1 MQNWVTSWI
10 SEKFSFNVHEK
21 MSRWRGWQWRSLK
34 KKTLNYLFYKG
45 VEFSCLTKI
54 CANGEHDSLKSN
66 TMAFIPWDFVQWV
79 SAFFFF
85 FQLIQP
91 LSVRILPILHT
102 ESHCG
107 DIQVDTTWAAKTS
120 PVEAEKSS
128 TWAYVDV
135 SLYTLK
141 QGFSTCLPVEWA
153 GHPFVVLQ
161 IPCRLHFTVSP
172 HKQ

>member
-1 MQNWVTSWI
+1 MKRMAMEEPEKENIKLPFLQGCRIQLFNQNLCKRWAWQFEVKHYGFYTLGLCPVGI
-10 SEKFSFNVHEK
+10 S
-21 MSRWRGWQWRSLK
+21 
-34 KKTLNYLFYKG
+34 
-45 VEFSCLTKI
+45 
-54 CANGEHDSLKSN
+54 
-66 TMAFIPWDFVQWV
+66 
-79 SAFFFF
+79 FFFF